1 MEVNMIYKFNGSEV
15 PKLNQVGGKAKALIE
30 TTLAG
35 FPVPEGIAL
44 SVEFFDSWLTQIK
57 SSDQWHKMLEDT
69 SKENCDL
76 IVSNAKK
83 MTFSD
88 QMKDNFLLEM
98 KSLKGDIFAVRSSSP
113 EEDLEGTSFAGMYET
128 LLGQRRDQLEKAVAE
143 AFSSCFDYRV
153 ITYKKQHNME
163 LNATSIA
170 VVVQRQIASDVSG
183 VGFSL
188 NPLNNCFDEIMI
200 NASFGL
206 GEAIVSGIVTPDTY
220 LVDSVEY
227 KIMNKKIGDK
237 KIGLW
242 LDVNSGVFERENENA
257 EDPALSDAQIIE
269 LSKLIKKC
277 EKHYDKPMDTE
288 WTYEN
293 GHLYL
298 LQSRP
303 ITTHYPMFKEL
314 LTEPGK
320 NKRFY
325 IDLMVLTQGFA
336 EPMSVLG
343 LELWANMLEEIK
355 MRMMTPYA
363 NGSVPAIYGKEY
375 FSITAFQ
382 KVVGKKAGLKF
393 INSYDGNL
401 KKIFD
406 HIDLDQHGF
415 EGKVEG
421 TDQTKKIMFKSIMKM
436 LPSMFKGAYGDYEK
450 AVKDYINISD
460 KVLLETEKLT
470 NEGDFSK
477 LSKDALTIM
486 NEVMGTAPVMIA
498 GMISNAKMAKIF
510 KDEDVVKELAAMN
523 MDLDGN
529 PTSEMGHLLL
539 DMASEDAFKNIASRA
554 QFVEKAENRGF
565 TDSFL
570 NLYDEFMKKFSA
582 RGFKEIDVAS
592 KRIYEDL
599 GMLYDKLIEI
609 NIEDNH
615 MHSVLSKRQEAYD
628 KLLAVAKKI
637 GKEKKFIDA
646 AARMKATFGYRE
658 HPKYLIVVIMAKLHD
673 ICLEIAD
680 EWVEQ
685 GRIDQSY
692 DIFDLTSENIDQAQS
707 DKSFDIRD
715 AIKHNLSGYIK
726 SNDWPLV
733 IDSRGKIY
741 KAKLEVNDG
750 DYVGDAIAPGKV
762 TGRAKVLYTPY
773 EKPLNSG
780 EILVAKF
787 TEPSWT
793 PIFTNAAGVVME
805 IGGPLQHGGIIARE
819 YGIPCVSGLMGIMGI
834 IKDGDLLEVDGYNG
848 VVRIIESSGENN

>member
-1 MEVNMIYKFNGSEV
+1 MIYKFNGSDIA
-15 PKLNQVGGKAKALIE
+15 KLNQVGGKAKALIE
-30 TTLAG
+30 TTMAG

-44 SVEFFDSWLTQIK
+44 SVDFFESWLRLIK
-57 SSDQWHKMLEDT
+57 SSTQWHKLLDDA

-76 IVSNAKK
+76 VVSDAKN

-88 QMKDNFLLEM
+88 KMKEIFVLEM
-98 KSLKGDIFAVRSSSP
+98 KLLKGDVFAVRSSSP
-113 EEDLEGTSFAGMYET
+113 EEDLEATSFAGMYET
-128 LLGQRRDQLEKAVAE
+128 LLGQKRKQLEKAVAQ

-153 ITYKKQHNME
+153 ITYKKEHNMD

-170 VVVQRQIASDVSG
+170 VIVQRQLASEVSG

-220 LVDSVEY
+220 LVDSVAY
-227 KIMNKKIGDK
+227 KIMNKKIGEK

-242 LDVNSGVFERENENA
+242 LDANSGIVEKENKNA
-257 EDPALSDAQIIE
+257 EDQALSDVQIIE
-269 LSKLIKKC
+269 LSKLIKTC
-277 EKHYDKPMDTE
+277 ENHYDQPMDIE
-288 WTYEN
+288 WAYEK
-293 GHLYL
+293 GQLYL

-303 ITTHYPMFKEL
+303 ITTHFPLFKDL

-325 IDLMVLTQGFA
+325 IDLMALTQGFDEA
-336 EPMSVLG
+336 MSVLG
-343 LELWANMLEEIK
+343 LELWAHMLDEIK
-355 MRMMTPYA
+355 MHMMTPYA

-382 KVVGKKAGLKF
+382 KIVGKKAGLKF

-401 KKIFD
+401 RKIFD
-406 HIDLDQHGF
+406 NIDLNEYPF

-421 TDQTKKIMFKSIMKM
+421 TEETKKTMFKSILKM
-436 LPSMFKGAYGDYEK
+436 LPSIINGGFGNYDK
-450 AVKDYINISD
+450 AVKAYNKTAD
-460 KVLLETEKLT
+460 KILLETEKLT
-470 NEGDFSK
+470 SDGEFSK
-477 LSKDALTIM
+477 LSKEALTIM
-486 NEVMGTAPVMIA
+486 NEAMGTAPVIMA
-498 GMISNAKMAKIF
+498 GMISNAKLAKIF
-510 KDEDVVKELAAMN
+510 KGEDVIKELAAMN

-539 DMASEDAFKNIASRA
+539 AMASDDAFKAISSRE
-554 QFVEKAENRGF
+554 QFVQKAEKRGF
-565 TDSFL
+565 TDSFIDL
-570 NLYDEFMKKFSA
+570 FDEFMKKFSA

-592 KRIYEDL
+592 KRIVEDL

-609 NIEDNH
+609 NTVDNH
-615 MHSVLSKRQEAYD
+615 IHSVLSKRQDAYD
-628 KLLAVAKKI
+628 KLLAVAKKK
-637 GKEKKFIDA
+637 GKEKKFVEA
-646 AARMKATFGYRE
+646 AARTKATFGYRE
-658 HPKYLIVVIMAKLHD
+658 HPKYLIVIIMAKLHD
-673 ICLEIAD
+673 ICLEIANK
-680 EWVEQ
+680 WVEQ
-685 GRIDQSY
+685 GRMDQVY
-692 DIFDLTSENIDQAQS
+692 DIFDLTTENIDKAQK
-707 DKSFDIRD
+707 DQSFDIRD
-715 AIKHNLSGYIK
+715 ARKRNLSGYIK

-741 KAKLEVNDG
+741 KAPLEAKDG
-750 DYVGDAIAPGKV
+750 DYIGDAIAPGKV
-762 TGRAKVLYTPY
+762 TGRAKVLHSPY
-773 EKPLNSG
+773 EKPMNSG

-819 YGIPCVSGLMGIMGI
+819 YGIPCVSGLMGIMDI

-848 VVRIIESSGENN
+848 VVRMLKV

>member
-1 MEVNMIYKFNGSEV
+1 MIYKFNGSEV

-30 TTLAG
+30 TSIAG
-35 FPVPEGIAL
+35 FPVPEGVAL

-57 SSDQWHKMLEDT
+57 SSAQWHKMLEDT
-69 SKENCDL
+69 TKENCDL
-76 IVSNAKK
+76 IVTEAKN

-88 QMKDNFLLEM
+88 KMKDTFVLEM

-128 LLGQRRDQLEKAVAE
+128 LLGQKRGQLEKAVAE

-153 ITYKKQHNME
+153 MAYKKQHDMN
-163 LNATSIA
+163 LNGTSIA
-170 VVVQRQIASDVSG
+170 VIVQRQIASDVSG

-188 NPLNNCFDEIMI
+188 NPLNNCFDEVMI

-220 LVDSVEY
+220 VVDSAQG
-227 KIMNKKIGDK
+227 KIIEKKIGEK
-237 KIGLW
+237 KIALW
-242 LDVNSGVFERENENA
+242 LDAKSGTIEKKNKNA
-257 EDPALSDAQIIE
+257 KDPALNDAQIME
-269 LSKLIKKC
+269 LSELIKKC

-288 WTYEN
+288 WAYEN
-293 GHLYL
+293 GQLYL

-303 ITTHYPMFKEL
+303 ITTHFPLFNEL

-325 IDLMVLTQGFA
+325 IDLMAMTQGFDQ
-336 EPMSVLG
+336 PMSVLG
-343 LELWANMLEEIK
+343 LELWAHMLDEIK
-355 MRMMTPYA
+355 MHMMTPHV

-382 KVVGKKAGLKF
+382 KVVGRKAGLKF
-393 INSYDGNL
+393 INSYDSNI

-406 HIDLDQHGF
+406 EINLDEHPF

-421 TDQTKKIMFKSIMKM
+421 TEETKKTMFKSILTM
-436 LPSMFKGAYGDYEK
+436 LPSMINGAFGNYEK
-450 AVKDYINISD
+450 AVKAYNKTAD
-460 KVLLETEKLT
+460 KILIETEKLT
-470 NEGDFSK
+470 GDGDFSTI
-477 LSKDALTIM
+477 SKDALTIM
-486 NEVMGTAPVMIA
+486 NEAMGTAPVIIA
-498 GMISNAKMAKIF
+498 GMISHANMAKIF
-510 KDEDVVKELAAMN
+510 KGEEVEKELAAMN

-539 DMASEDAFKNIASRA
+539 AMASDDAFRDISSRDA
-554 QFVEKAENRGF
+554 FVEKAEKRDF

-570 NLYDEFMKKFSA
+570 DLFDEFMKKFSA
-582 RGFKEIDVAS
+582 RGFNEIDVAS
-592 KRIYEDL
+592 KRVYEDL

-615 MHSVLSKRQEAYD
+615 MHSVLNKRQEAYD
-628 KLLAVAKKI
+628 KLLAVAKKK
-637 GKEKKFIDA
+637 GKEKKFVEA

-658 HPKYLIVVIMAKLHD
+658 HPKYLIVIIMAKLHD
-673 ICLEIAD
+673 ICLEISD
-680 EWVEQ
+680 RWVQQ
-685 GRIDQSY
+685 GRMNRPY
-692 DIFDLTSENIDQAQS
+692 DIFDLTTEDIDKAQK
-707 DKSFDIRD
+707 DQSFDIRD
-715 AIKHNLSGYIK
+715 ARERNLSGYIET
-726 SNDWPLV
+726 NEWPLV

-741 KAKLEVNDG
+741 KAKLEVKDG

-762 TGRAKVLYTPY
+762 TARAKVLHTPY
-773 EKPLNSG
+773 EKPLNPG

-793 PIFTNAAGVVME
+793 PIFTNADGVVME

-819 YGIPCVSGLMGIMGI
+819 YGIPCVSGLMGIMEI

-848 VVRIIESSGENN
+848 VVRIVESLGTKIN